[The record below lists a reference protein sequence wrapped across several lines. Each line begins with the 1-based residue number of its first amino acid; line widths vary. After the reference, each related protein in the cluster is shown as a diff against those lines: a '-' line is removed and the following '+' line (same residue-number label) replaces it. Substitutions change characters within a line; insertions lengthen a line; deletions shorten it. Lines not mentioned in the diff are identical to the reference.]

1 MSAVPIDR
9 AEIDL
14 ALDQGDRVSA
24 LRHAQAYWQ
33 ANPNALAARFI
44 TARLERLY
52 DQAPTHRVAFL
63 RSFTVEPVLPLLQ
76 AEAALAGCRI
86 ETWVGDFN
94 AYTQDILNPASGL
107 YGFEPNTVVL
117 ALQTRDLTPDLWS
130 GFATL
135 SPEDVGTEI
144 ERVSATLAN
153 LVAKLRAN
161 SAANILLHGLEP
173 PLWPDQGLLDLGRE
187 TGQVDAIRQIN
198 RNLRQI
204 CAGQSA
210 THFLDYDELQ
220 ARHGRL
226 AWSDPKKWATTR
238 LPVTVQALPWMAQA
252 WWRHLHLLALPP
264 AKVLALDLDNT
275 LWGGTIGEDGMD
287 GIKLGGESPGIF
299 FRDLQQA
306 ILDISRRGILLTVV
320 SKNNEAD
327 ALEVIDNHPEMKIR
341 SAHLAAMRINWLP
354 KPQNLMD
361 LASELNLGV
370 DSFVFVDDNPVE
382 CEAVRRALPGVQ
394 VVEMSGDPSTF
405 ADRLRRLPA
414 LERLSVSA
422 EDLDRNRYYAEDR
435 QRRDLQG
442 GTETLE
448 DFLASLDI
456 QVTIE
461 PINAASL
468 PRSAQLTGKTNQLNT
483 TTLRFSEAELEAA
496 LAEPDLEG
504 FTLKASDRFGDN
516 GIVGVSLLRTRG
528 GVSEVEVFLM
538 SCRVIGRRIEQA
550 FLSVLAHR
558 ARELGSTRLQGW
570 FRPTAKNAPA
580 RTIFSDSGLVQTET
594 DGENQLWSIDL
605 TTASIERPSWIALS
619 APPQA

>member
-1 MSAVPIDR
+1 MTAAPFDR
-9 AEIDL
+9 AEIDM

-24 LRHAQAYWQ
+24 LRHAQTYWQ

-44 TARLERLY
+44 TARLDRLY
-52 DQAPTHRVAFL
+52 DRAPTHKVAFL

-94 AYTQDILNPASGL
+94 AYAQDILNPASGL
-107 YGFEPNTVVL
+107 YAFEPQTVVL

-135 SPEDVGTEI
+135 APEDVQAEI
-144 ERVSATLAN
+144 ERVSALLAN
-153 LVAKLRAN
+153 LVAKLRAT
-161 SAANILLHGLEP
+161 STVNILLHGLEP
-173 PLWPDQGLLDLGRE
+173 PIWPDQGLLDLSRE
-187 TGQVDAIRQIN
+187 AGQVDAIRQIN

-220 ARHGRL
+220 ARHGRQ

-238 LPVTVQALPWMAQA
+238 LPMSVQALPWMAQA
-252 WWRHLHLLALPP
+252 WWRHLHVLALPP

-287 GIKLGGESPGIF
+287 GIKLGGESPGLF

-327 ALEVIDNHPEMKIR
+327 ALEVIDRHPEMKIR

-361 LASELNLGV
+361 LAAELNLGV
-370 DSFVFVDDNPVE
+370 DSFIFVDDNPVE

-394 VVEMSGDPSTF
+394 VVEMSGDPATF
-405 ADRLRRLPA
+405 AEGLAHLGISDTDTIVAYDETEVPFDLLVTIPLNMGADYIARLRGWGESMSRQA
-414 LERLSVSA
+414 GGRAGAVLEVVRA
-422 EDLDRNRYYAEDR
+422 EGRW
-435 QRRDLQG
+435 
-442 GTETLE
+442 
-448 DFLASLDI
+448 
-456 QVTIE
+456 
-461 PINAASL
+461 
-468 PRSAQLTGKTNQLNT
+468 
-483 TTLRFSEAELEAA
+483 
-496 LAEPDLEG
+496 EG
-504 FTLKASDRFGDN
+504 H
-516 GIVGVSLLRTRG
+516 
-528 GVSEVEVFLM
+528 E
-538 SCRVIGRRIEQA
+538 
-550 FLSVLAHR
+550 
-558 ARELGSTRLQGW
+558 
-570 FRPTAKNAPA
+570 
-580 RTIFSDSGLVQTET
+580 
-594 DGENQLWSIDL
+594 
-605 TTASIERPSWIALS
+605 
-619 APPQA
+619 